1 MNFFVDNP
9 WRNNLLFIPLPS
21 RKSVLPYRSKRQID
35 LKCSA
40 KTIIHKLKY
49 YEKNIIFSLVWRF
62 DYNF

>member
-1 MNFFVDNP
+1 M
-9 WRNNLLFIPLPS
+9 
-21 RKSVLPYRSKRQID
+21 KSDGISDLACFPTGQKRQID

-49 YEKNIIFSLVWRF
+49 YEKNIIFSLIWRF